1 MHTKATRKALI
12 LCQGLVYDYKTFPW
26 TEALPVLALFSKV
39 RRYYPLL
46 LCNCSAS
53 GTLCRLQAACV
64 SSACCF
70 VLWLHDMPLHILSL
84 LFHNFA
90 KPTRNGKWF
99 VNVLSQLSLELSIQT
114 GIILPFY
121 HPIFMVAEHIC
132 ILQLQNGWAEL
143 RQVNKNLTFKQN

>member
-53 GTLCRLQAACV
+53 GTLCGLQAACV
-64 SSACCF
+64 PLVSLQPAALSSDFIICLFTFSLSISQFCETNQKWQVISQCIVPTFHKNRASKPALFCLSIAQCSWWRNTF
-70 VLWLHDMPLHILSL
+70 VFCNYRMDELSL
-84 LFHNFA
+84 D
-90 KPTRNGKWF
+90 K
-99 VNVLSQLSLELSIQT
+99 
-114 GIILPFY
+114 
-121 HPIFMVAEHIC
+121 
-132 ILQLQNGWAEL
+132 
-143 RQVNKNLTFKQN
+143 